1 MYSLQRTVNQGK
13 VEQITLANKM
23 CKILLYVSKS
33 RFLASLLVEVGEYDI
48 SGPNEMMSTKEM
60 KVETRPSVN
69 YRCKRLTGPIIPL
82 SWSDLD

>member
-13 VEQITLANKM
+13 VEQTTLANKM
-23 CKILLYVSKS
+23 CKILLCVSKS

-60 KVETRPSVN
+60 KVETRPN
-69 YRCKRLTGPIIPL
+69 IN
-82 SWSDLD
+82 

>member
-69 YRCKRLTGPIIPL
+69 YAKDWTNHSTFLV
-82 SWSDLD
+82 

>member
-13 VEQITLANKM
+13 VERTTLANKM
-23 CKILLYVSKS
+23 CKILLCVSKS

-60 KVETRPSVN
+60 KVETRPSGN
-69 YRCKRLTGPIIPL
+69 YEK
-82 SWSDLD
+82 D

>member
-23 CKILLYVSKS
+23 YKILLFISKT

-60 KVETRPSVN
+60 KVETKFSVN
-69 YRCKRLTGPIIPL
+69 YAK
-82 SWSDLD
+82 D

>member
-13 VEQITLANKM
+13 VEQTALANKM
-23 CKILLYVSKS
+23 CKILLCVSNS

-60 KVETRPSVN
+60 KVETRPRVN
-69 YRCKRLTGPIIPL
+69 
-82 SWSDLD
+82 

>member
-1 MYSLQRTVNQGK
+1 MAFSYLIAMYSLQRTVNQGK
-13 VEQITLANKM
+13 VERITLANKM
-23 CKILLYVSKS
+23 CKILLFISKT

-69 YRCKRLTGPIIPL
+69 
-82 SWSDLD
+82 

>member
-23 CKILLYVSKS
+23 CKILLCVSKS

-60 KVETRPSVN
+60 KVETRPNDN
-69 YRCKRLTGPIIPL
+69 YAK
-82 SWSDLD
+82 D